1 MLTNKFDTKDLHV
14 TDVILEIKISKIFN
28 GLVLSQSH
36 YVKKILEKFSK
47 DDNSTVKTSIDIS
60 IHLFKNR
67 SKGINQLEYSQII
80 RWLMYVITY
89 IRPDIAYLVSK
100 LSTFTSNSNMNHW
113 KVIKTV
119 LKYLRCTLNYE
130 LHYTQL
136 Y

>member
-14 TDVILEIKISKIFN
+14 TDVILEIKIYKIFN

-80 RWLMYVITY
+80 RCLMYVITY
-89 IRPDIAYLVSK
+89 IRPDIA
-100 LSTFTSNSNMNHW
+100 
-113 KVIKTV
+113 
-119 LKYLRCTLNYE
+119 
-130 LHYTQL
+130 
-136 Y
+136 

>member
-1 MLTNKFDTKDLHV
+1 MLTNKFDTKDLRV
-14 TDVILEIKISKIFN
+14 MDIILEIKISKISN

-47 DDNSTVKTSIDIS
+47 DDNSIVKTPIDII

-80 RWLMYVITY
+80 RCLMYIITY
-89 IRPDIAYLVSK
+89 IRPNIAYLVSK
-100 LSTFTSNSNMNHW
+100 LSTFTSNSNMNHR
-113 KVIKTV
+113 KVIKRA
-119 LKYLRCTLNYE
+119 LKYLRYTLNYK
-130 LHYTQL
+130 LHCTQQ

>member
-1 MLTNKFDTKDLHV
+1 MDI
-14 TDVILEIKISKIFN
+14 ILEIKISKISN

-47 DDNSTVKTSIDIS
+47 DDNSIVKTPIDII

-80 RWLMYVITY
+80 RCLMYIITY
-89 IRPDIAYLVSK
+89 IRPNIAYLVSK
-100 LSTFTSNSNMNHW
+100 LSTFTSNSNMNHR
-113 KVIKTV
+113 KVIKRA
-119 LKYLRCTLNYE
+119 LKYLRYTLNYK
-130 LHYTQL
+130 LHCTQQ

>member
-1 MLTNKFDTKDLHV
+1 MDI
-14 TDVILEIKISKIFN
+14 ILEIKISKISN

-47 DDNSTVKTSIDIS
+47 DDNSIVKTPIDII

-80 RWLMYVITY
+80 RCLMYIITY
-89 IRPDIAYLVSK
+89 IRPNIAYLVSK
-100 LSTFTSNSNMNHW
+100 LSTFTSNSNMNHR
-113 KVIKTV
+113 KVIKRT
-119 LKYLRCTLNYE
+119 LKYLRYTLNYK
-130 LHYTQL
+130 LHCTQQ